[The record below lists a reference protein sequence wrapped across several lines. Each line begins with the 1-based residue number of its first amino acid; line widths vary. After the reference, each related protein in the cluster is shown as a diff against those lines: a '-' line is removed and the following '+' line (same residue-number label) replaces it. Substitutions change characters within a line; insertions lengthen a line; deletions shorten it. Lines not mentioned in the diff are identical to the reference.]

1 MLLSPNIHKSTIW
14 SFKAQSMKAAVFILR
29 PVMLYKDQTM
39 LSHSVHFL
47 QRSMKSAQSFSITSQ
62 HNKAKCVYGKNLSK
76 IIKMKDYVSRSKLV
90 FYVSIVRS
98 STYLDLLFEF
108 SLAEK
113 SRTQIKWWEEF
124 CFDELEKCVRK
135 NICLATKSHLS
146 HVWESSLLVVIKSNW
161 SMNEKVYV

>member
-1 MLLSPNIHKSTIW
+1 MQMLLSPNIHKSTIW

-76 IIKMKDYVSRSKLV
+76 IIKMKDYISQSKLV
-90 FYVSIVRS
+90 TIWIFISRKVKDPNQMMGRILFWRIRKMCKKK
-98 STYLDLLFEF
+98 YLP
-108 SLAEK
+108 SN
-113 SRTQIKWWEEF
+113 EESPVT
-124 CFDELEKCVRK
+124 CVRER
-135 NICLATKSHLS
+135 LAG
-146 HVWESSLLVVIKSNW
+146 SN
-161 SMNEKVYV
+161 

>member
-76 IIKMKDYVSRSKLV
+76 IIKMKDYVSQSKLV
-90 FYVSIVRS
+90 TIWIFISRKVKDPNQMMGRILFWRIRKMCKEK
-98 STYLDLLFEF
+98 YLP
-108 SLAEK
+108 SN
-113 SRTQIKWWEEF
+113 EESPVT
-124 CFDELEKCVRK
+124 CVRER
-135 NICLATKSHLS
+135 LTG
-146 HVWESSLLVVIKSNW
+146 SN
-161 SMNEKVYV
+161 